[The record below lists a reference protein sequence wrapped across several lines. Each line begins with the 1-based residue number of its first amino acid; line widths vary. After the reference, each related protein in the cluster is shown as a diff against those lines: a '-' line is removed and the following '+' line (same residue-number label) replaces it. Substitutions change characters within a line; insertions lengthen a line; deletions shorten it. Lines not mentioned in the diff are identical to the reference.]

1 MKIIHLMVPMSGRE
15 LLPERTSCLRKMSA
29 KRGKHLSINPSG
41 VDLRERETALSKR
54 WLEAKSTFSAQE
66 LDLGSLDENQQ
77 SQPLIHQGLEA
88 RNKIPLTSAPTEK
101 CVFTQANT
109 I

>member
-1 MKIIHLMVPMSGRE
+1 M
-15 LLPERTSCLRKMSA
+15 
-29 KRGKHLSINPSG
+29 SINHLLISSSVIEWG
-41 VDLRERETALSKR
+41 WSQRETALSKW
-54 WLEAKSTFSAQE
+54 WLEGRSTFSAQE

-77 SQPLIHQGLEA
+77 SQPLIHQALEA

>member
-1 MKIIHLMVPMSGRE
+1 M
-15 LLPERTSCLRKMSA
+15 
-29 KRGKHLSINPSG
+29 SINHLLISSSVIEWG
-41 VDLRERETALSKR
+41 WSQRETALSKW
-54 WLEAKSTFSAQE
+54 WLEGRSTFSAQE

-88 RNKIPLTSAPTEK
+88 RNKIPLISAPTEK